1 MIGDAPLSK
10 YTSVPGWE
18 TEAEEEALIY
28 LAQTYV
34 SNGGCVV
41 EIGGEYGRS
50 ASEFGYALKN
60 KKRVRIF
67 TIDLFPSTHHFASQ
81 YGGLLNVWKQNIA
94 ATGFDEYPRVHA
106 WRDHL
111 TDTDIDWSLMFF
123 PIQGDSSIIGKDWT
137 GQPIDLLFVD
147 GDHSLNGVRRDIS
160 AWVHHVKAGGAVA
173 FHDVWKDENSHYLHR
188 EVLQAID
195 EYFNH
200 ATQEW
205 ERHDAPDSLLYFV
218 RKVETHKAVES
229 SASTPEKPAKK
240 TRKLRAKKTS

>member
-18 TEAEEEALIY
+18 TEAEEEALIS
-28 LAQTYV
+28 LARQYV
-34 SNGGCVV
+34 PFHDGVIV
-41 EIGGEYGRS
+41 EIGGEYARS
-50 ASEFGYALKN
+50 AAQFAYAVQEHQN
-60 KKRVRIF
+60 VRIV
-67 TIDLFPSTHHFASQ
+67 TVDLFPDDHHIAGQ
-81 YGGLLNVWKQNIA
+81 HGGLFAVWRQN
-94 ATGFDEYPRVHA
+94 
-106 WRDHL
+106 
-111 TDTDIDWSLMFF
+111 LMEAGIQNYTNITLV
-123 PIQGDSSIIGKDWT
+123 PIRGDSGEIGNNWNT
-137 GQPIDLLFVD
+137 PIDVLFID

-229 SASTPEKPAKK
+229 SASTPGQPAKK
-240 TRKLRAKKTS
+240 PRKPRKVK